1 MGNAMTKLKYQ
12 FSIFKWVLVLAALAA
27 VVGADVLTAR
37 ESPLK
42 PDKTWAEI
50 QRRGAIYFGMDAT
63 FMPFAGLDAAGKFA
77 GIDADVARE
86 LAQRL
91 GRRAEFV
98 QIGADRL
105 YETLDAGQCDALI
118 SALTPDV
125 TRLQGFR
132 YTARYFDAG
141 LVLVVPS
148 TFRPDDLKGR
158 TLAVEQGSEGDAHA
172 RWLARRTLGL
182 RVLERDTP
190 DEALQAV
197 ETGQADATLTDTAT
211 ARQTIARRPALLMG
225 PRQTSRDYVLAVR
238 ADSHELLRALDQAL
252 AQLKADGTLDRIL
265 ARWLDE

>member
-1 MGNAMTKLKYQ
+1 MGNAVKLQ
-12 FSIFKWVLVLAALAA
+12 ISNLKWILVLAALVAL
-27 VVGADVLTAR
+27 VGADVLTAR

-42 PDKTWAEI
+42 PDKTWAEV
-50 QRRGAIYFGMDAT
+50 QRRGALYFGMDAGW
-63 FMPFAGLDAAGKFA
+63 MPFAGLDADGKFT
-77 GIDADVARE
+77 GIDADLARE

-91 GRRAEFV
+91 GLRTEFV

-125 TRLQGFR
+125 TRLTDFR

-141 LVLVVPS
+141 LVLVGPAAA
-148 TFRPDDLKGR
+148 RLDDLKGR
-158 TLAVEQGSEGDAHA
+158 TLAVEQGSEGDARA

-190 DEALQAV
+190 DQALHAV
-197 ETGQADATLTDTAT
+197 EAGQADGALTDTAT
-211 ARQTIARRPALLMG
+211 ARQYIARHPVLSIG
-225 PRQTSRDYVLAVR
+225 PRQTSSDYVLAVR
-238 ADSHELLRALDQAL
+238 ADSPELERALDRAL
-252 AQLKADGTLDRIL
+252 AELVADGTLDRIL